1 MRFGVK
7 EREVIT
13 GAAAAVTG
21 FVVIK
26 QGVLGKL
33 PAFGPISQPLAA
45 ILVGFVLAGMI
56 DGGGTTGDVIEGIG
70 YGFIVAGAAAL

>member
-1 MRFGVK
+1 MRFGLK
-7 EREVIT
+7 DREVIT

-33 PAFGPISQPLAA
+33 PAVGPVSQPLLA
-45 ILVGFVLAGMI
+45 ILIGFALAGFV
-56 DGGGTTGDVIEGIG
+56 DGGGTTGDVVSGIG